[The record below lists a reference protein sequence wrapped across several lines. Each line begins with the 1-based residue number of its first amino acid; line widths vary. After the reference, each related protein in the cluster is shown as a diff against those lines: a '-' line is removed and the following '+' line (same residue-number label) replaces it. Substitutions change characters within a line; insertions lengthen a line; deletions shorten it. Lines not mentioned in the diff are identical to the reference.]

1 MTTIIDGL
9 RTIVGNPTFYQI
21 INGEEVINYSAMLEY
36 FFSCL
41 ILCIVV
47 SSIFR
52 ILIQRFK

>member
-9 RTIVGNPTFYQI
+9 RTIVGNPTFYQL
-21 INGEEVINYSAMLEY
+21 INGEEVINYAAMLEY
-36 FFSCL
+36 FFASL